1 MNYNVVS
8 SDDHVQEPGDL
19 WTKRVPTKLR
29 DRAPRLER
37 RPEGDIWMIEGKP
50 TMGLSL
56 SVQAGKKF
64 EEYKAAGVLWEETR
78 PGCYDPAARLKDM
91 DIDGVDAQV
100 LFPNLAIAEFY
111 NMKDLELQLAC
122 LHAYNDFMSDF
133 CG

>member
-64 EEYKAAGVLWEETR
+64 EEYKAARSLGR
-78 PGCYDPAARLKDM
+78 SPPGLLRSGSASEGHGYRRR
-91 DIDGVDAQV
+91 
-100 LFPNLAIAEFY
+100 
-111 NMKDLELQLAC
+111 
-122 LHAYNDFMSDF
+122 
-133 CG
+133 